1 MLDTTISTLTLK
13 LARLDQNSTLMG
25 NFLGTPGIG
34 SDINAAKR
42 RQCQIWRLS
51 DTAWLFCVR
60 VLLWK
65 SVCEQCN
72 KYHWGQKGLLN
83 NKLIEMEKKATI

>member
-1 MLDTTISTLTLK
+1 MLDTPISTLTLK

-25 NFLGTPGIG
+25 DLLGTLGKG

-51 DTAWLFCVR
+51 DTAWLYCVSG
-60 VLLWK
+60 LLWK

-72 KYHWGQKGLLN
+72 KYHWGQIGLLN
-83 NKLIEMEKKATI
+83 NKLI